1 MAKRTDKING
11 LVGFGYS
18 GEIGDE
24 GNKGENILFSEIY
37 YGDYTIEENGF
48 VNIPFLSNDSK
59 YTKFPNE
66 VAAIAKSGDVVIV
79 TGDGGTKVHL
89 LLSVSVDDVS
99 ELRVKDNAEFDIDID
114 VLPKHQY
121 SAVVYKEY
129 IEDKAYLCL
138 HHSMSIDN
146 IENAEV
152 YGIIDGKQITFK
164 EYNNTVFSEKTDIDV
179 TDGREVNIMIFMKY
193 KITPYK
199 IIKSLLYETTY

>member
-1 MAKRTDKING
+1 MEERTDKING

-24 GNKGENILFSEIY
+24 GNKGRNILFSEIC

-48 VNIPFLSNDSK
+48 VNIPFLSDDRK
-59 YTKFPNE
+59 YIKFPSE
-66 VAAIAKSGDVVIV
+66 VAAIAKSGDVVIA

-89 LLSVSVDDVS
+89 LLSISIYDVP
-99 ELRVKDNAEFDIDID
+99 ELRVKDDAEFGIDID
-114 VLPKHQY
+114 VLPKYQY
-121 SAVVYKEY
+121 SVAVYKEY

-164 EYNNTVFSEKTDIDV
+164 EYNKTVFSEKTDIDI

>member
-1 MAKRTDKING
+1 MAERTDKING

-24 GNKGENILFSEIY
+24 GNKGENILFSEIC

-59 YTKFPNE
+59 YIKFPSE

-89 LLSVSVDDVS
+89 LLSVLVDDVS
-99 ELRVKDNAEFDIDID
+99 ELRVKDDAEFDIDID

-164 EYNNTVFSEKTDIDV
+164 EYNSTVFSEQTDIDV

>member
-1 MAKRTDKING
+1 MEERTDKING

-24 GNKGENILFSEIY
+24 GNKGRNILFSEIC
-37 YGDYTIEENGF
+37 YGDYTIEGNGF
-48 VNIPFLSNDSK
+48 VNIPFLSDDRK
-59 YTKFPNE
+59 YIKFPSE
-66 VAAIAKSGDVVIV
+66 ITDIAKSGDVVIV
-79 TGDGGTKVHL
+79 TGDEGTKVHL
-89 LLSVSVDDVS
+89 LLSVSADGVS
-99 ELRVKDNAEFDIDID
+99 ELRVKDDAEFGIDID

-121 SAVVYKEY
+121 SAVVYKDY

-164 EYNNTVFSEKTDIDV
+164 EYNHTVFSEKTDIDI

>member
-1 MAKRTDKING
+1 MAERTDKING

-24 GNKGENILFSEIY
+24 GNKGGNVLFSEIC

-59 YTKFPNE
+59 YIRFPSE
-66 VAAIAKSGDVVIV
+66 VAAIAKNGDVVIV

-89 LLSVSVDDVS
+89 LLSISVDDAS
-99 ELRVKDNAEFDIDID
+99 ELRVKDDAEFDIDID

-129 IEDKAYLCL
+129 IENKAYLCL

-152 YGIIDGKQITFK
+152 YGIIDGKQVTFK
-164 EYNNTVFSEKTDIDV
+164 EYNSTVFSEQTDIDV